1 MVYQAIEVDLRLS
14 KEEKIPHLE
23 SWCLQAKEASL
34 FNLAQGLRKC
44 LLRALDL
51 DPHSFSLL
59 DPDPDPGG

>member
-44 LLRALDL
+44 
-51 DPHSFSLL
+51 
-59 DPDPDPGG
+59 